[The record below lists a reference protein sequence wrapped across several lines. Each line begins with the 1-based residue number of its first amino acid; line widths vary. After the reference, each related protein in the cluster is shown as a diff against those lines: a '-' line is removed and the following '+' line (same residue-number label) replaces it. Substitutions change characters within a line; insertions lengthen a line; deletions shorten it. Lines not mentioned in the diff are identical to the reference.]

1 MSSEMS
7 IFGHINELRSRIL
20 RIVIS
25 LVIITVFS
33 MSIGIKSITI
43 DLDGDNNNNA
53 NNLTLYYPYPDP
65 FGNFALQVTK
75 YMQNTLLPSEVK
87 LIQTA
92 PGQAFFANV
101 YVSLLIG
108 IIGSMPIIVKEIYGF
123 ISPAIGKHTKKIGVM
138 NVFVPTVSL
147 FIIGVA
153 FSYILVIPFM
163 LNFLYDYGEAIGVET
178 FLNINEFISFVLQ
191 FFIGFGIA
199 FELPIVMY
207 AISLTG
213 IVDSKFWKNNFRYA
227 AIILVIFGALITP
240 DGSGITMWFMA
251 LPMISLYLLGMLA
264 IRRREKKKTL
274 EIV

>member
-1 MSSEMS
+1 MS

-33 MSIGIKSITI
+33 MSIGIKPITI
-43 DLDGDNNNNA
+43 DLDGGDNNNNNA
-53 NNLTLYYPYPDP
+53 NNLKLYYPYPDP

-123 ISPAIGKHTKKIGVM
+123 ISPAIGKHTKKIGVL
-138 NVFVPTVSL
+138 NVFAPTVSL
-147 FIIGVA
+147 FIIGIA
-153 FSYILVIPFM
+153 FSYILVIPYT

-191 FFIGFGIA
+191 FFLGFGIA
-199 FELPIVMY
+199 FELPVVMY

-213 IVDSKFWKNNFRYA
+213 AVDSKFWRKNFRYA

-240 DGSGITMWFMA
+240 DGSGITMWFIA
-251 LPMISLYLLGMLA
+251 LPMISIYLLGMLA